1 MDAKHRV
8 VARKSIHV
16 DGTTGEGH
24 AAVIF
29 RALAN
34 DTRVAILRYLGD
46 RVVAMN
52 QIAKDMGL
60 PSSTATMHV
69 TVLERA
75 GLIHTEL
82 RPASRGLQKVCART
96 YDELVFDLP
105 RGLQS
110 AHDAVD
116 LQMPVGGYSD
126 FVVEPTCGLVSATGL
141 IGFMDDPS
149 AFYEPD
155 RLTAQ
160 LLWFRAGYVEYRFP
174 NRVPPGARVE
184 SLQLTA
190 EICSEAPLHDLD
202 WPSDITVWINGT
214 PLGDWT
220 CPSDFGGQRGRLTP
234 SWWEEKDS
242 QFGVL
247 KRWLV
252 TAMGTT
258 IDGIILS
265 SVDLESLGLAHGDPI
280 VVRIG
285 VRPDAENLVPGGVR
299 QISVP
304 ESRATRCPSRV
315 SAARPRRSAARPREN
330 PRRSLDWP
338 SDITV
343 WINGAP
349 LGDWTCPSD
358 FGGQRGRL
366 TPSWWEEKD
375 SQFGVLKRWL
385 VTATGTQ
392 PSTASACRASTS
404 NRLGLLTATRSSC
417 ASAFGPTPRTSEG

>member
-1 MDAKHRV
+1 MDTNHRL

-24 AAVIF
+24 AAEIF

-46 RVVAMN
+46 RVVAVN
-52 QIAKDMGL
+52 EIAKDMGL
-60 PSSTATMHV
+60 PSSTATMHI

-75 GLIHTEL
+75 GLLHTEL

-105 RGLQS
+105 RGLHHT
-110 AHDAVD
+110 HDAVD
-116 LQMPVGGYSD
+116 IQMPIGGFSD
-126 FVVEPTCGLVSATGL
+126 FAVEPTCGLVSATGL

-160 LLWFRAGYVEYRFP
+160 LLWFRAGFVEYRFP
-174 NRVPPGARVE
+174 YRVPPGARVE
-184 SLQLTA
+184 SVQLTA

-202 WPSDITVWINGT
+202 WPSDITVWINGVA
-214 PLGDWT
+214 LGEWT

-252 TAMGTT
+252 TNMGTT
-258 IDGIILS
+258 IDGINLS
-265 SVDLESLGLAHGDPI
+265 GVDVSALGLAHGDPI

-285 VRPDAENLVPGGVR
+285 VRTDAENVGGL
-299 QISVP
+299 
-304 ESRATRCPSRV
+304 
-315 SAARPRRSAARPREN
+315 N
-330 PRRSLDWP
+330 L
-338 SDITV
+338 
-343 WINGAP
+343 
-349 LGDWTCPSD
+349 
-358 FGGQRGRL
+358 FGRG
-366 TPSWWEEKD
+366 
-375 SQFGVLKRWL
+375 FGNYP
-385 VTATGTQ
+385 Q
-392 PSTASACRASTS
+392 D
-404 NRLGLLTATRSSC
+404 LGLRLEYRSGR
-417 ASAFGPTPRTSEG
+417 AEG

>member
-1 MDAKHRV
+1 MDTKLGLA
-8 VARKSIHV
+8 ARKSIRV
-16 DGTTGEGH
+16 DGTTGQGH

-34 DTRVAILRYLGD
+34 DTRVEILRYLGD
-46 RVVAMN
+46 RVVAVN

-69 TVLERA
+69 GVLERA
-75 GLIHTEL
+75 GLLHTEL

-105 RGLQS
+105 RGAQEP
-110 AHDAVD
+110 HDAVD
-116 LQMPVGGYSD
+116 VQMPIGGFSD
-126 FVVEPTCGLVSATGL
+126 FAVEPTCGLVSATGL
-141 IGFMDDPS
+141 IGFLDDPS

-174 NRVPPGARVE
+174 NRAPPGARVQ

-190 EICSEAPLHDLD
+190 EICSEAPLHALD

-214 PLGDWT
+214 ALGDWT

-252 TAMGTT
+252 TDHGPT
-258 IDGIILS
+258 IDGIGLS
-265 SVDLESLGLAHGDPI
+265 AVGVASLGLALGEPI
-280 VVRIG
+280 VVRMG
-285 VRPDAENLVPGGVR
+285 VRPEAENVGGL
-299 QISVP
+299 
-304 ESRATRCPSRV
+304 
-315 SAARPRRSAARPREN
+315 N
-330 PRRSLDWP
+330 L
-338 SDITV
+338 
-343 WINGAP
+343 
-349 LGDWTCPSD
+349 
-358 FGGQRGRL
+358 FGRG
-366 TPSWWEEKD
+366 
-375 SQFGVLKRWL
+375 FGNYP
-385 VTATGTQ
+385 Q
-392 PSTASACRASTS
+392 D
-404 NRLGLLTATRSSC
+404 LGLRLEYRSGR
-417 ASAFGPTPRTSEG
+417 AEA

>member
-1 MDAKHRV
+1 MDTKHRV

-34 DTRVAILRYLGD
+34 DTRVSILRYLGD

-75 GLIHTEL
+75 GLLHTEL

-110 AHDAVD
+110 THDAVD
-116 LQMPVGGYSD
+116 VQMPVGGYSD

-258 IDGIILS
+258 IDGISLS
-265 SVDLESLGLAHGDPI
+265 SVDLEFAWACSRRPDRRAHRRSARRRERRRAEPVRTWVRQLPPGSGTSPRVPVGPSGDLIGRLRPHGDG
-280 VVRIG
+280 RRG
-285 VRPDAENLVPGGVR
+285 VAQPSGAGPTGGVVMGTDR
-299 QISVP
+299 YPQPAHPIARMGP
-304 ESRATRCPSRV
+304 EYLRSKRSTEGPGLVGARGFEPPTSSSRTMRATRLRHAPTVC
-315 SAARPRRSAARPREN
+315 
-330 PRRSLDWP
+330 SL
-338 SDITV
+338 
-343 WINGAP
+343 N
-349 LGDWTCPSD
+349 
-358 FGGQRGRL
+358 R
-366 TPSWWEEKD
+366 
-375 SQFGVLKRWL
+375 
-385 VTATGTQ
+385 
-392 PSTASACRASTS
+392 AC
-404 NRLGLLTATRSSC
+404 G
-417 ASAFGPTPRTSEG
+417 